1 MRMTRRVLAVALT
14 AATVLG
20 GLLVA
25 SPASATTTRKLELS
39 TDGRTWSSSIPGTL
53 FDALPVIV
61 PGDSVSRTLYVRNAG
76 ATAGLLRL
84 DAVDVRISNA
94 DFAKSL
100 RVGAT
105 VDAASLGS
113 TDLGGSSDCLT
124 VLPSGRIAAGA
135 VATVEIT
142 LGFDK
147 NAPMP
152 TQDSTA
158 DFSLLLSVSEDIG
171 QTAPSAGC
179 PDEGIEL
186 PTLPFPED
194 EGGTGTGGTGT
205 GGSGAGGSASAP
217 PSAQPTATSGSGLA
231 LTGATVLP
239 LLATSGGL
247 LLLGV
252 AVLTATRRRKHAE

>member
-1 MRMTRRVLAVALT
+1 MTRRILAAALT
-14 AATVLG
+14 AAAVLG

-25 SPASATTTRKLELS
+25 SPASATTTRQLELS

-94 DFAKSL
+94 DFAESL

-105 VDAASLGS
+105 IEAASLGS
-113 TDLGGSSDCLT
+113 TDLGGSSDCIT

-142 LGFDK
+142 LGFDE

-186 PTLPFPED
+186 PTLPFPEG
-194 EGGTGTGGTGT
+194 EGGAGTGDP
-205 GGSGAGGSASAP
+205 GAGGSASAP
-217 PSAQPTATSGSGLA
+217 PSAQPAATSGSGLA

-247 LLLGV
+247 LLLGI

>member
-1 MRMTRRVLAVALT
+1 MRMTRRILAAALT
-14 AATVLG
+14 AAAVLG

-25 SPASATTTRKLELS
+25 SPASATTTRQLELS

-94 DFAKSL
+94 DFAESL

-105 VDAASLGS
+105 VDEASLGS
-113 TDLGGSSDCLT
+113 TDLGGSSDCIT

-142 LGFDK
+142 LGFDE

-186 PTLPFPED
+186 PTLPFPEG
-194 EGGTGTGGTGT
+194 EGGAGTGGT
-205 GGSGAGGSASAP
+205 GAGGSASAP
-217 PSAQPTATSGSGLA
+217 PSAQPAATSGSGLA

-247 LLLGV
+247 LLLGI

>member
-1 MRMTRRVLAVALT
+1 MSRRLLA
-14 AATVLG
+14 AAIAAFSVLG
-20 GLLVA
+20 ALLIA
-25 SPASATTTRKLELS
+25 SPAAATTRQLELS

-53 FDALPVIV
+53 FDALPMLV
-61 PGDSVSRTLYVRNAG
+61 PGDTVSRTLSVRNAG
-76 ATAGLLRL
+76 STAVLLRL

-105 VDAASLGS
+105 VDAASLGA
-113 TDLGGSSDCLT
+113 TDLDGTSDCIT

-142 LGFDK
+142 LGFDE

-152 TQDSTA
+152 TQDATA
-158 DFSLLLSVSEDIG
+158 DFSLLLSVTEDIG
-171 QTAPSAGC
+171 QTAPSASC
-179 PDEGIEL
+179 PEEGIEL
-186 PTLPFPED
+186 PTLPLPDD
-194 EGGTGTGGTGT
+194 EGGA
-205 GGSGAGGSASAP
+205 GAGGSASAP
-217 PSAQPTATSGSGLA
+217 PSAQPAATSGSGLA

-247 LLLGV
+247 LLLGI

>member
-194 EGGTGTGGTGT
+194 EGDT
-205 GGSGAGGSASAP
+205 GAGGSASAP

>member
-1 MRMTRRVLAVALT
+1 MTRRILTAVLT
-14 AATVLG
+14 AAAVLG
-20 GLLVA
+20 ALLA
-25 SPASATTTRKLELS
+25 AGPASATTTRQLELS

-61 PGDSVSRTLYVRNAG
+61 PGDSVGRTLYVRNAG
-76 ATAGLLRL
+76 ASAGLLRL
-84 DAVDVRISNA
+84 DAVDVRVSNA
-94 DFAKSL
+94 EFAESL

-105 VDAASLGS
+105 IDAASLGS
-113 TDLGGSSDCLT
+113 TDLGGSSDCIT

-135 VATVEIT
+135 VATIEIT
-142 LGFDK
+142 LGFDE

-194 EGGTGTGGTGT
+194 EDEG
-205 GGSGAGGSASAP
+205 GAGGGAGGGGAVPTP
-217 PSAQPTATSGSGLA
+217 PSVQPTATGGSGLA

-247 LLLGV
+247 LLLGI
-252 AVLTATRRRKHAE
+252 AVLTATRRRKHSE

>member
-1 MRMTRRVLAVALT
+1 MLTRRILAAVVT
-14 AATVLG
+14 AAAVLG

-25 SPASATTTRKLELS
+25 SPAFATTTRQLELS
-39 TDGRTWSSSIPGTL
+39 TDGRTWSNSIPGTL

-76 ATAGLLRL
+76 SSAGLLRL
-84 DAVDVRISNA
+84 DAIDVRISNPQ
-94 DFAKSL
+94 FAKSL
-100 RVGAT
+100 RVGAAI
-105 VDAASLGS
+105 DESSLGS
-113 TDLGGSSDCLT
+113 ADLDGSSDCIQ

-142 LGFDK
+142 LGFDE

-171 QTAPSAGC
+171 QTAPAAGC
-179 PDEGIEL
+179 PADGIEL
-186 PTLPFPED
+186 PTLPLPD
-194 EGGTGTGGTGT
+194 DAGIGNGTDGR
-205 GGSGAGGSASAP
+205 ASAS
-217 PSAQPTATSGSGLA
+217 PSAQPAATGGGLA

-239 LLATSGGL
+239 LLATSGGS
-247 LLLGV
+247 LLLGI
-252 AVLTATRRRKHAE
+252 AVLTAIRRRKHAE